1 MPIEKQKKWS
11 SAGAL
16 ITLGIVYGDIGTS
29 PLYTMNSILNSAR
42 STQHLNDFVIGSV
55 SLVFW
60 TLMLITTIKY
70 VLVALRADNHG
81 EGGIF
86 ALYSRVK
93 SANKKWLLIPAL
105 IGGSA
110 LLADGTLT
118 PAITVTTAIEG
129 LKNQKIGPILFPNNQ
144 PLVII
149 VVSVLLLI
157 IFTFQKVGTKKIGN
171 IFGPIMLVWF
181 VFIGFFGFINIFN
194 DMSILKALSPTYA
207 IAVLVSPENKT
218 GIFILGSVFLA
229 TTGAEA
235 LYSDMGHVGK
245 QNIYISWPFVYSMLI
260 LNYMGQGAWIMS
272 HTQQTNLLKQVSNPF
287 FEILPSSWR
296 LFGVILA
303 TLAAIIASQALI
315 SGAYTLVSEAI
326 HLKVIPRLHT
336 FYPSEARGQMY
347 IGTVNW
353 ILCIIGLLI
362 VWSFQTSH
370 NMEAAYGLSI
380 TITMLMTTVL
390 LYQFIKQNQ
399 QKLLAIAFAVVFG
412 AIEIIFLIASLG
424 KFIHGGYA
432 TLIIMVVILSVMMI
446 WYYGNKRREKISK
459 QNDYLSLRDY
469 RKQLINLSN
478 DKEEP
483 VFATNLVYIANI
495 HQNYKLKRSII
506 YSLFGSKPKKA
517 EIYWFVTVREA
528 VNPYEKSYSIDMLG
542 TKNIVHVIFNIGFK
556 VEPQIH
562 LYLKQISNNLVKQ
575 GIINPQ
581 FPRYTIEK
589 HGNIGDFKYVMVN
602 QNYEDLLNLPDVH
615 PWDRFIIGGRLWLQT
630 HTVKPSSF
638 YGLDFSDVL
647 EETVPL
653 FISRGKG
660 SRIKLTQIEIKN
672 IVKPEEKS

>member
-1 MPIEKQKKWS
+1 
-11 SAGAL
+11 
-16 ITLGIVYGDIGTS
+16 
-29 PLYTMNSILNSAR
+29 MNSILNSAR

-93 SANKKWLLIPAL
+93 NANKKWLLIPAL

-287 FEILPSSWR
+287 FEILPSS
-296 LFGVILA
+296 
-303 TLAAIIASQALI
+303 
-315 SGAYTLVSEAI
+315 
-326 HLKVIPRLHT
+326 
-336 FYPSEARGQMY
+336 
-347 IGTVNW
+347 
-353 ILCIIGLLI
+353 
-362 VWSFQTSH
+362 
-370 NMEAAYGLSI
+370 
-380 TITMLMTTVL
+380 
-390 LYQFIKQNQ
+390 
-399 QKLLAIAFAVVFG
+399 
-412 AIEIIFLIASLG
+412 
-424 KFIHGGYA
+424 
-432 TLIIMVVILSVMMI
+432 
-446 WYYGNKRREKISK
+446 
-459 QNDYLSLRDY
+459 
-469 RKQLINLSN
+469 
-478 DKEEP
+478 
-483 VFATNLVYIANI
+483 
-495 HQNYKLKRSII
+495 
-506 YSLFGSKPKKA
+506 
-517 EIYWFVTVREA
+517 
-528 VNPYEKSYSIDMLG
+528 
-542 TKNIVHVIFNIGFK
+542 
-556 VEPQIH
+556 
-562 LYLKQISNNLVKQ
+562 
-575 GIINPQ
+575 
-581 FPRYTIEK
+581 
-589 HGNIGDFKYVMVN
+589 
-602 QNYEDLLNLPDVH
+602 
-615 PWDRFIIGGRLWLQT
+615 
-630 HTVKPSSF
+630 
-638 YGLDFSDVL
+638 
-647 EETVPL
+647 
-653 FISRGKG
+653 
-660 SRIKLTQIEIKN
+660 
-672 IVKPEEKS
+672 